1 MLMLLIPKPRS
12 LFLVSFAWAPLA
24 LIMLLATGCS
34 SSPPEAPPTIP
45 AGTRENGMLVLTQAD
60 NQRTAE
66 IRVGEQIVV
75 RLPENRSTGYVWAID
90 ETNRQW
96 LALDG
101 TRFEE
106 PTDGFIGARGTR
118 NYIFT
123 ARQAGKIDLKLKYWR
138 IWEGEK
144 SISERFSVTLLIQDK

>member
-1 MLMLLIPKPRS
+1 MLLMPKLRP
-12 LFLVSFAWAPLA
+12 FLLAPFAWVLLA
-24 LIMLLATGCS
+24 LILLLATGCS
-34 SSPPEAPPTIP
+34 SSPPEEPAVVP

-75 RLPENRSTGYVWAID
+75 RLPESRTTGYVWAID
-90 ETNRQW
+90 ETNRQL

-106 PTDGFIGARGTR
+106 PKEGFIGARGTR
-118 NYIFT
+118 SYT
-123 ARQAGKIDLKLKYWR
+123 LSARQAGKVDLKLKYWR
-138 IWEGEK
+138 IWEGEG
-144 SISERFSVTLLIQDK
+144 SVSERFSVTLLIQDK